1 MDNPVRKMVQLNPRL
16 LSVLKQLSRD
26 TGLEPDQVINLALFE
41 LGRKLGLVKVA
52 ARDVAAP
59 AGVDLLDEVEPAP
72 PPRRPPAASPQPHRP
87 SRPTGAQPQAAKKP
101 RDVLFIQMDD
111 GPMVPIRK
119 NVFLIG
125 RGSKCDQIIQHR
137 SVSREHAVIT
147 RERNG
152 WFIEDLNSANGTW
165 LDGDQITKHKIA
177 GGEEFTISNH
187 VLQVTIR
194 AG

>member
-16 LSVLKQLSRD
+16 LSVLKQLARD
-26 TGLEPDQVINLALFE
+26 TGLEPDQVINLALYE
-41 LGRKLGLVKVA
+41 LGRKLGLVKVT
-52 ARDVAAP
+52 ARDVPPP

-72 PPRRPPAASPQPHRP
+72 PPRKPAPAAQPRRQSRQVEARP
-87 SRPTGAQPQAAKKP
+87 KPAKQPK
-101 RDVLFIQMDD
+101 DILYVQMDD
-111 GPMVPIRK
+111 GPMTPIRK

-165 LDGDQITKHKIA
+165 LDGDQITKHKIT
-177 GGEEFTISNH
+177 GGEEFTISSH
-187 VLQVTIR
+187 SLLVTIR
-194 AG
+194 SG